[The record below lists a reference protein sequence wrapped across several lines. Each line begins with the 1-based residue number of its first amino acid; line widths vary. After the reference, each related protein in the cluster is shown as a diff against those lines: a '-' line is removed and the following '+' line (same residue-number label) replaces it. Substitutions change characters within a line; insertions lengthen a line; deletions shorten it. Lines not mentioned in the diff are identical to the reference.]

1 MSISTTRTLPSSDTK
16 NSFKAKLRE
25 AKPYFSS
32 PILAG
37 RIEEIEPML
46 VAKSTATG
54 ISSNAPVSVRLFDYD
69 EVVGIGTTSG
79 DLSNTENRLIY
90 FPGLEGDRVIVR
102 VGVETAT
109 IDFVYANAVTVNGDD
124 LTLDN
129 SFTLGG
135 QEFYVRGAGG
145 ALIQNGG
152 VAPTYAVTPSATSV
166 RSLIVIVR

>member
-1 MSISTTRTLPSSDTK
+1 
-16 NSFKAKLRE
+16 
-25 AKPYFSS
+25 
-32 PILAG
+32 
-37 RIEEIEPML
+37 ML
-46 VAKSTATG
+46 VTQSSATG
-54 ISSNAPVSVRLFDYD
+54 INSHSPISVRLFDYN

-109 IDFVYANAVTVNGDD
+109 IDFVYANAVTVNGND

-135 QEFYVRGAGG
+135 QEFYIRGAGG

-152 VAPTYAVTPSATSV
+152 GAPTYSV
-166 RSLIVIVR
+166 GVQQQM